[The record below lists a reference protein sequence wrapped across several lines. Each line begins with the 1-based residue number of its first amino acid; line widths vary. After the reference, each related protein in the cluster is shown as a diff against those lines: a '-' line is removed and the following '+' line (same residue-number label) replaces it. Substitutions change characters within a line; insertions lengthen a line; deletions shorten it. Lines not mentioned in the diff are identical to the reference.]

1 MKLNFKKLEN
11 KVRFIRCVVNYE
23 IVVNNRK
30 RADLFLE
37 LREKNFDPFPKKKKK
52 AEPAAVG
59 ATEEDEENEESPEAT
74 NGVDPSDYEYLI
86 AMPIGTLT
94 LEKMQE
100 LNAEREKLV
109 IEVEELENTTPKS
122 LWLKDLDT
130 FDKDL
135 DVSNAIRLCSVYSF
149 LFSALLAHSTTLM
162 QVLDQ
167 IDLADEEERR
177 KKREK
182 NTNKGLKAAPK
193 KQRKNA
199 AVKLP
204 KVESDTEGIC
214 SCIAHSFY
222 VMFLW
227 DVLAPFVL

>member
-1 MKLNFKKLEN
+1 
-11 KVRFIRCVVNYE
+11 
-23 IVVNNRK
+23 
-30 RADLFLE
+30 
-37 LREKNFDPFPKKKKK
+37 
-52 AEPAAVG
+52 
-59 ATEEDEENEESPEAT
+59 
-74 NGVDPSDYEYLI
+74 
-86 AMPIGTLT
+86 
-94 LEKMQE
+94 
-100 LNAEREKLV
+100 
-109 IEVEELENTTPKS
+109 
-122 LWLKDLDT
+122 
-130 FDKDL
+130 
-135 DVSNAIRLCSVYSF
+135 
-149 LFSALLAHSTTLM
+149 M

-227 DVLAPFVL
+227 DVLAPFVLWTNVETCPYQEMVLNLWLQSVELNEKNLPKRLEPSMLILQLTT